1 MPSGAPSPRN
11 LAGKTLLPIVVIVIF
26 AAAGLFLIRGNF
38 WGKPRNSGSNVS
50 SSSSGTPS
58 GPIEIRVGSQLPDFT
73 LKKFGAGEI
82 KASEL
87 SSRITLIN
95 FWATWCEPCVIEL
108 PSLVK
113 LHEKFKSKGFD
124 VVAINVDENPEQVH
138 PRAIQKYGLSFQ
150 VYLDPGQKL
159 SELFDVQNIPLTV
172 VMDQQRKILFVEP
185 GGRDWNDGATQAM
198 VARWLSG

>member
-1 MPSGAPSPRN
+1 MPSQAPSPRN
-11 LAGKTLLPIVVIVIF
+11 LTWKTLAPIAVIVVI
-26 AAAGLFLIRGNF
+26 AAVGLFVLRG
-38 WGKPRNSGSNVS
+38 GMQRPSRVTTSP
-50 SSSSGTPS
+50 SSSGSS

-87 SSRITLIN
+87 GSRVTLIN

-113 LHEKFKSKGFD
+113 LREKFKPKGFD
-124 VVAINVDENPEQVH
+124 VVAINVDENPEQVL
-138 PRAIQKYGLSFQ
+138 PRAIQKYGLNFQ

-159 SELFDVQNIPLTV
+159 SELFDVQNIPLTI
-172 VMDQQRKILFVEP
+172 VMDQNRKVLFVEP
-185 GGRDWNDGATQAM
+185 GGRDWVDRDTQAM
-198 VARWLSG
+198 VERWLSG

>member
-1 MPSGAPSPRN
+1 MPSEPPSPRN
-11 LAGKTLLPIVVIVIF
+11 LAWKAILPIALIVIF
-26 AAAGLFLIRGNF
+26 AAAGLYAMK
-38 WGKPRNSGSNVS
+38 GKLGSPAS
-50 SSSSGTPS
+50 SSTSASSGASS

-87 SSRITLIN
+87 GSRVTLIN

-113 LHEKFKSKGFD
+113 LREKFKPKGFD
-124 VVAINVDENPEQVH
+124 VVAINVDENPEQVL
-138 PRAIQKYGLSFQ
+138 PRAIQKYGLNFQ

-159 SELFDVQNIPLTV
+159 SELFDVQNIPLTI
-172 VMDQQRKILFVEP
+172 VMDQNRKVLFVEP
-185 GGRDWNDGATQAM
+185 GGRDWVDRDTQAM
-198 VARWLSG
+198 VERWLSG

>member
-1 MPSGAPSPRN
+1 MPRAEPSPRN
-11 LAGKTLLPIVVIVIF
+11 LAGKAILPIAAIVIF
-26 AAAGLFLIRGNF
+26 AAVGLFLVRGKF
-38 WGKPRNSGSNVS
+38 GSTGS
-50 SSSSGTPS
+50 SSTSTSSGASST
-58 GPIEIRVGSQLPDFT
+58 PIEIRVGSQLPDFT

-87 SSRITLIN
+87 GSRVTLIN

-113 LHEKFKSKGFD
+113 LREKFKTKGFD
-124 VVAINVDENPEQVH
+124 VVAINVDENPDQVL

-159 SELFDVQNIPLTV
+159 SDLFDVQNIPLTV
-172 VMDQQRKILFVEP
+172 VM
-185 GGRDWNDGATQAM
+185 
-198 VARWLSG
+198 